1 MINKFYLLITFV
13 LDNSKKLLSN
23 RYKSGLIYCK
33 SNGKD
38 RLIPTNIEN
47 CLNMILDNYAD
58 LGAEILDENNRYGL
72 PNSSVIFKFSPIFLD
87 ANGDGMETK
96 KSFIAIKPDDT
107 IEVWNYDYRE
117 DWNCWFD
124 ESQDPPTIADFKI
137 TKFNIDGDTVNVV
150 SRETCCH
157 DFDYKVSSVCDIL
170 RNLHDSLDKK
180 EECSINDPELSSCMV
195 KIVNE
200 LKYVASNSKLN
211 NEENLI
217 KTYK

>member
-1 MINKFYLLITFV
+1 MEIKKAYEDAKFFI
-13 LDNSKKLLSN
+13 DNSKKLLSN
-23 RYKSGLIYCK
+23 RYKFGLIYCK

-107 IEVWNYDYRE
+107 IEVWNYDY
-117 DWNCWFD
+117 
-124 ESQDPPTIADFKI
+124 
-137 TKFNIDGDTVNVV
+137 
-150 SRETCCH
+150 
-157 DFDYKVSSVCDIL
+157 KVSSVCDIL